1 MAGYQSSNVL
11 SIFRDL
17 TGQFDISHQTN
28 ISKLLGLRQKEPKY
42 SSIYEYLKRD
52 TREMREECE
61 TNNYINNTPD
71 FHSAQS
77 SRKVGRRRLI
87 PCFFSGHIIRAKG
100 IY

>member
-52 TREMREECE
+52 TREMREECVRQII
-61 TNNYINNTPD
+61 TSTILLIFIPL
-71 FHSAQS
+71 SQ
-77 SRKVGRRRLI
+77 VGRW
-87 PCFFSGHIIRAKG
+87 ADAD
-100 IY
+100 